1 MAGVRVEMPGNV
13 PVMFLTETEGE
24 GRTLPIYIGNVEA
37 KAIVD
42 ALEGRLPDRP
52 LTHDLL
58 VDTIIALG
66 ATVEKVVIVALREM
80 RPGEFTY
87 FAELRLLVGGRPV
100 VVSARPSDS
109 VALAVRI
116 GAEIEIDSALLDQL
130 EEEGTLVIWT
140 DDLDEDDDEPEEPEE
155 LVDEFRQFLEDLNP
169 EDFS

>member
-1 MAGVRVEMPGNV
+1 MPGNV

-24 GRTLPIYIGNVEA
+24 GRTLPVYIGNVEA

-42 ALEGRLPDRP
+42 ALEGNVPERP

-58 VDTIIALG
+58 VDTIVALG
-66 ATVEKVVIVALREM
+66 ATLEKIVIVALRAQ
-80 RPGEFTY
+80 TY
-87 FAELRLLVGGRPV
+87 FAELHLTLGGRAV

-109 VALAVRI
+109 VALAVRS

-130 EEEGTLVIWT
+130 EREGTLVIWAE
-140 DDLDEDDDEPEEPEE
+140 DLDDEEEAEEPEE

-169 EDFS
+169 EDFSDPS